1 MAEKSIHI
9 ADEQLLLH
17 ADGELPWSNALR
29 VRSHL
34 IFCHTCRARMSRIE
48 NTFNTV
54 AQMHGHSS
62 EPIAPLAGPR
72 ALLKARLA
80 EAARQSPSRP
90 AGQLRFARNLA
101 YLCAVAL
108 LAAMGVGISSEYV
121 RSHSNIDFGMLPN
134 PGFTP
139 GYTRQV
145 SLSEIC
151 SADSDEV
158 IRNVPDPIQQRVFQ
172 EYGIKNRP
180 ATDFEVDYLITP
192 GLGGSDDVRNLW
204 PEPHSS
210 TTWNSYVK
218 DQLEDHLHRMVCGG
232 KLGLD
237 EAQRDIATNW
247 IAAYKKY
254 FHTTQPLTAAQL
266 AESSDLELASYT
278 GLNLRTAR
286 KPSTINSTSTVNC
299 AIANGGSFPFGASV
313 CSAGTFKNDWTIA
326 TNTLKYRAIIAVTT

>member
-1 MAEKSIHI
+1 MAERSIHI
-9 ADEQLLLH
+9 ADEMLLLY
-17 ADGELPWSNALR
+17 ADRELPWSNALR

-34 IFCHTCRARMSRIE
+34 VFCRTCRARRLRIE
-48 NTFNTV
+48 NTFDTI
-54 AQMHGHSS
+54 AQMQGQTS
-62 EPIAPLAGPR
+62 EPVAPLAGPR
-72 ALLKARLA
+72 ALLKARLS

-101 YLCAVAL
+101 YLCAFAL
-108 LAAMGVGISSEYV
+108 LIAIGVGVSREYV
-121 RSHSNIDFGMLPN
+121 RLHSNTDFGMLPN

-139 GYTRQV
+139 GDTRQV
-145 SLSEIC
+145 SLAEIC
-151 SADSDEV
+151 SADRDEV
-158 IRNVPDPIQQRVFQ
+158 IRSVSGAIQQRVFQ

-210 TTWNSYVK
+210 ATWNSYVK

-232 KLGLD
+232 KLSLG

-254 FHTTQPLTAAQL
+254 FHTNQPLTAAQL
-266 AESSDLELASYT
+266 AESSDLEFASYT
-278 GLNLRTAR
+278 GLNLRTAK
-286 KPSTINSTSTVNC
+286 KPSTINSTNTVIC
-299 AIANGGSFPFGASV
+299 AIANGGSLPCGASA
-313 CSAGTFKNDWTIA
+313 CSAGTFRNDWT
-326 TNTLKYRAIIAVTT
+326 TRTKELKYRAITAVTA

>member
-9 ADEQLLLH
+9 SDEQLLLH
-17 ADGELPWSNALR
+17 ADRELSWREAIR

-34 IFCHTCRARMSRIE
+34 ALCRTCRERRSHIE
-48 NTFNTV
+48 NTFDKV
-54 AQMHGHSS
+54 AQMHKQTS

-80 EAARQSPSRP
+80 EAARQSSSRP
-90 AGQLRFARNLA
+90 VGQLRFVRNLA
-101 YLCAVAL
+101 YLCALAL
-108 LAAMGVGISSEYV
+108 LTAIGVGVSRQHARAHLNSE
-121 RSHSNIDFGMLPN
+121 FGMLPN

-145 SLSEIC
+145 SLTEIC

-158 IRNVPDPIQQRVFQ
+158 IRNVPGPIQQRVFQ

-210 TTWNSYVK
+210 TAWNSYVK

-232 KLGLD
+232 SLSLG

-254 FHTTQPLTAAQL
+254 FHTDQPLTAAQL
-266 AESSDLELASYT
+266 AHASDLEFASYT
-278 GLNLRTAR
+278 GLNLRPESSHAAILHSSHFIRLRR
-286 KPSTINSTSTVNC
+286 KHVSI
-299 AIANGGSFPFGASV
+299 
-313 CSAGTFKNDWTIA
+313 
-326 TNTLKYRAIIAVTT
+326 

>member
-9 ADEQLLLH
+9 SDEQLLLH
-17 ADGELPWSNALR
+17 ADRELSWRDAIR

-34 IFCHTCRARMSRIE
+34 ALCAACRARIAYMQDTLIE
-48 NTFNTV
+48 V
-54 AQMHGHSS
+54 AEAHRQTGG
-62 EPIAPLAGPR
+62 PIAHLSGPR

-80 EAARQSPSRP
+80 ELARSSSPQRL
-90 AGQLRFARNLA
+90 GQLRFARSLA
-101 YLCAVAL
+101 YLCALAL
-108 LAAMGVGISSEYV
+108 LTTIGVGVSRQYARAHLNTE
-121 RSHSNIDFGMLPN
+121 FGMLPN

-139 GYTRQV
+139 GDTRQV
-145 SLSEIC
+145 SLAEIC

-158 IRNVPDPIQQRVFQ
+158 IRNVPGPIQQRVFQ

-210 TTWNSYVK
+210 TAWNSYVK

-232 KLGLD
+232 RLSLG

-254 FHTTQPLTAAQL
+254 FHTGQPLTAAQL
-266 AESSDLELASYT
+266 AHASDLEFASYT
-278 GLNLRTAR
+278 GLNLRPESSHAAILHSSHFIRLRR
-286 KPSTINSTSTVNC
+286 KHVSI
-299 AIANGGSFPFGASV
+299 
-313 CSAGTFKNDWTIA
+313 
-326 TNTLKYRAIIAVTT
+326 